1 MAFNSLSGTVVVHP
15 GSHLDASGSAVTA
28 TSLYTSGS
36 KGAVYEE
43 AGIKTYTCTD
53 SKQWVSCSGSLLT
66 SSLSTITLVCVDP
79 PNTNLILTSGDIHNI
94 SPSGS
99 INIGPA
105 GTTRTSPT
113 FLQFSGTLA
122 FADHSYSGSYYSASC
137 GTKTVDACTT
147 VLTTTDG
154 ESTISVSGSLLS
166 GSGGTTETA
175 GGVTIH
181 TSTDAESTLST
192 SGSFTTGSDG
202 TTTAAPGIDMFLSTD
217 FLHWTS
223 TSGSYLTG
231 ALGAWLLSPALAEFA
246 STDYLLWMSVSGS
259 YLTGAAG
266 YTSWSPAVGY
276 MASTDYIHWTSVSG
290 SHLEGAAGTTTISP
304 GSVSSSVFYGDGS
317 ALYGIDA
324 TRLDITAGTDGMTL
338 SLGLN
343 YFTAS
348 TNPIKVYVPSGSYGD
363 YLHIKTGP
371 GVSPTNYVMITS
383 SNAHMLNTFD
393 GATTQKIESP
403 YGSVSLV
410 YVKDSDWRIL

>member
-231 ALGAWLLSPALAEFA
+231 ALRAWLLSPALAEFA
-246 STDYLLWMSVSGS
+246 STDYLHWMSVSGS

>member
-1 MAFNSLSGTVVVHP
+1 
-15 GSHLDASGSAVTA
+15 
-28 TSLYTSGS
+28 
-36 KGAVYEE
+36 
-43 AGIKTYTCTD
+43 
-53 SKQWVSCSGSLLT
+53 
-66 SSLSTITLVCVDP
+66 
-79 PNTNLILTSGDIHNI
+79 
-94 SPSGS
+94 
-99 INIGPA
+99 
-105 GTTRTSPT
+105 
-113 FLQFSGTLA
+113 
-122 FADHSYSGSYYSASC
+122 
-137 GTKTVDACTT
+137 
-147 VLTTTDG
+147 
-154 ESTISVSGSLLS
+154 
-166 GSGGTTETA
+166 
-175 GGVTIH
+175 
-181 TSTDAESTLST
+181 
-192 SGSFTTGSDG
+192 
-202 TTTAAPGIDMFLSTD
+202 
-217 FLHWTS
+217 
-223 TSGSYLTG
+223 
-231 ALGAWLLSPALAEFA
+231 
-246 STDYLLWMSVSGS
+246 MSVSGS

>member
-231 ALGAWLLSPALAEFA
+231 ALGAWLLSHALAEFA

>member
-246 STDYLLWMSVSGS
+246 STDYLHWMSVSGS